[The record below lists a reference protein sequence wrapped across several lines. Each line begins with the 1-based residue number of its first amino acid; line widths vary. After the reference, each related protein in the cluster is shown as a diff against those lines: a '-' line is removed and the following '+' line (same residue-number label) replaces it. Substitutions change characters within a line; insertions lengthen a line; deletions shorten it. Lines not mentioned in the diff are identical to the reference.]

1 MNIEKQASQ
10 MIFLKLSTLFYH
22 CLLLVLNN
30 FPLLGDSRER
40 VKTKERYMSHTYKE
54 LKEKAEDYI
63 FENFAIQGGVLPVHF
78 GYNDIIETFIEAYK
92 KGVEDKQK

>member
-1 MNIEKQASQ
+1 
-10 MIFLKLSTLFYH
+10 
-22 CLLLVLNN
+22 
-30 FPLLGDSRER
+30 
-40 VKTKERYMSHTYKE
+40 MSHTYKE